1 MFSGM
6 DFGFLKGY
14 LTLALFMLIVF
25 SLLNSFWLKS
35 SFADLVLPYVG
46 SMLFVLYL
54 VYDFNRLQKIA

>member
-14 LTLALFMLIVF
+14 LALALFMLIVF

-35 SFADLVLPYVG
+35 PLADLVLPYIG

-54 VYDFNRLQKIA
+54 IYDFNRLQKIA